1 METDLTTR
9 LAVAVLV
16 FVAVFLLG
24 ICNQTMQKVVKCERQ
39 IGELEQKVELLE
51 KANVGNH

>member
-1 METDLTTR
+1 MKIDLTTR
-9 LAVAVLV
+9 VAVAVLV

-24 ICNQTMQKVVKCERQ
+24 ICNQMLQRVARCESQ
-39 IGELEQKVELLE
+39 IHKLEQKVELLE